1 LLAVLVPGV
10 LLGVAAAAVAAAR
23 PSGAEVLEL
32 ALLDGRAATAASRHP
47 ASGGVVLV
55 GVDEETVRL
64 AGGVYP
70 LPRGALAA
78 IVDEA
83 RRAGARAIALDYLL
97 EDPLEGALADE
108 NAALERALSGG
119 AVVIAAALPPALGP
133 GPAAPDP
140 RVAEVLRRRSLSLG
154 GSARSERFVLSSPL
168 PRFALAAA
176 ALGGV
181 SQQAARNG
189 KIYGLRHLYPTADG
203 DFLSLPLAASW
214 LALGRPPLRLEGN
227 RLLLGETEVPLSP
240 EGTTY
245 LRWYG
250 PHDGRSGA
258 PSTYPQLSGA
268 ALLRAWLAREG
279 EGEPP
284 PPAALQP
291 LRGAIAVIC
300 QTLAGTKDKTP
311 TPVNETAV
319 GGEVIANA
327 VDNLLRGEFVRRLPR
342 WADAALALG
351 LALASALRV
360 AVVAARAVRPWAVAA
375 VSAVGTAL
383 LLAGWWQL
391 STAALE
397 RGTWLPAFAP
407 MLGALLSAFA
417 ADLRLFG
424 LERRDRR
431 FVHDALGRYTSP
443 ALVNALLEH
452 RELLDRFGGTRQDL
466 TVYFSDIRGFT
477 AFSERMDPE
486 KLVELLNEYLSALT
500 EIVER
505 HGGYVDKY
513 IGDALMA
520 VWGAPVPAADHALRA
535 CAAALEM
542 RERVRALRAGWKE
555 RYGVDIV
562 NGSGINT
569 GPMVAGNI
577 GSRQKTNYTVLG
589 DSVNLASR
597 LESATKMYGVDIL
610 VGEGTRAAA
619 GDAVAARRIDLLQVK
634 GKTLGVA
641 VYELLA
647 LRDGLSP
654 EQRGLLA
661 RWDPAMVAYREGRFA
676 EALAGFEEVLRF
688 APGDRPAA
696 LYLSRCRELL
706 AAPPPPDWDG
716 VYVMHEK

>member
-1 LLAVLVPGV
+1 
-10 LLGVAAAAVAAAR
+10 
-23 PSGAEVLEL
+23 
-32 ALLDGRAATAASRHP
+32 
-47 ASGGVVLV
+47 
-55 GVDEETVRL
+55 
-64 AGGVYP
+64 
-70 LPRGALAA
+70 
-78 IVDEA
+78 
-83 RRAGARAIALDYLL
+83 
-97 EDPLEGALADE
+97 
-108 NAALERALSGG
+108 
-119 AVVIAAALPPALGP
+119 
-133 GPAAPDP
+133 
-140 RVAEVLRRRSLSLG
+140 
-154 GSARSERFVLSSPL
+154 
-168 PRFALAAA
+168 
-176 ALGGV
+176 
-181 SQQAARNG
+181 
-189 KIYGLRHLYPTADG
+189 
-203 DFLSLPLAASW
+203 
-214 LALGRPPLRLEGN
+214 
-227 RLLLGETEVPLSP
+227 
-240 EGTTY
+240 
-245 LRWYG
+245 
-250 PHDGRSGA
+250 
-258 PSTYPQLSGA
+258 
-268 ALLRAWLAREG
+268 
-279 EGEPP
+279 
-284 PPAALQP
+284 
-291 LRGAIAVIC
+291 
-300 QTLAGTKDKTP
+300 
-311 TPVNETAV
+311 
-319 GGEVIANA
+319 
-327 VDNLLRGEFVRRLPR
+327 
-342 WADAALALG
+342 
-351 LALASALRV
+351 
-360 AVVAARAVRPWAVAA
+360 
-375 VSAVGTAL
+375 
-383 LLAGWWQL
+383 
-391 STAALE
+391 
-397 RGTWLPAFAP
+397 

-452 RELLDRFGGTRQDL
+452 RELLDRFGGTRQEL

-520 VWGAPVPAADHALRA
+520 VWGAPVPVADHALRA

-562 NGSGINT
+562 NGAGINT

-597 LESATKMYGVDIL
+597 LESATKMYGADIL
-610 VGEGTRAAA
+610 VGEGTRTAA

-634 GKTLGVA
+634 GKTQGVA

-661 RWDPAMVAYREGRFA
+661 RWDPAMVAYREGRFS
-676 EALAGFEEVLRF
+676 EALAGFEEVLRL

-706 AAPPPPDWDG
+706 AAPPPPGWDG